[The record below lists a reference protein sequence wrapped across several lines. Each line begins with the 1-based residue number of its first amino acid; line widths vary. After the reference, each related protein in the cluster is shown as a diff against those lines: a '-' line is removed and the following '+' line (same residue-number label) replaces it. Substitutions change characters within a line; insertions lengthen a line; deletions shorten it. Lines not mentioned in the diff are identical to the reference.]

1 MSNNAVV
8 ASTEDAD
15 LKDTKRIRF
24 PQIFDRNA
32 STDRL
37 RKKQVARQSHD
48 ALLWTLCRGG
58 AWTIIAIPPFF
69 APAA

>member
-1 MSNNAVV
+1 V
-8 ASTEDAD
+8 ASTEDAG

-24 PQIFDRNA
+24 PLNFRQERQQDR
-32 STDRL
+32 S
-37 RKKQVARQSHD
+37 RKKQFARQSHD

-69 APAA
+69 ALAA

>member
-1 MSNNAVV
+1 VV

-24 PQIFDRNA
+24 PQKSRQERRK
-32 STDRL
+32 DRL

-58 AWTIIAIPPFF
+58 AWTIIAILPFF
-69 APAA
+69 ALAA